1 MAADVPCLRA
11 PAFLGVHT
19 ITLNQTTHIDGGGL
33 RLWAGAAHHDEPTT
47 DAAAE
52 LLRELE
58 QRYASQALGD
68 GLAERA
74 ERVSSVGASGSR
86 RIGGPFLRAAL
97 GASDDFKHV
106 WLSAR
111 LAESHAVGARLAE
124 AHTSSEIHFVGA
136 YRLRV
141 LRVELVEA
149 DAADE
154 LSAREGIRVSV
165 AVDRVAAGPP
175 PAAATLALP
184 ASGETAEAWLST
196 QGARALSLVGEAAAS
211 SAPEPPRPGSFLPQI
226 SDAADAASSTPP
238 ELSLSLHVVP
248 QPDEAGGED
257 GGFGWPTTGWTV
269 SLDAVLLGGDDEA
282 HASVPLLP
290 ECAPTTL
297 RLGRYA
303 VRVLR
308 CAAHFA
314 READAVVASDYP
326 LLLLH
331 AQLAITAAGEDTR
344 SEAQS
349 LGDGLEALL
358 GE

>member
-1 MAADVPCLRA
+1 MTDDPCRRA
-11 PAFLGVHT
+11 PEFLGVHT

-33 RLWAGAAHHDEPTT
+33 RLWAGAAHHDDPTT

-124 AHTSSEIHFVGA
+124 AHTSSEIHFIGA

-149 DAADE
+149 DAAADE

-165 AVDRVAAGPP
+165 AVDQWP
-175 PAAATLALP
+175 PAAAGRRDAHAPGFRRDGGGVAVDAGSAGAQPGGRGGRELGAGAASAQELP
-184 ASGETAEAWLST
+184 AANFRRGGRGVVDAARAFAEPARRAAAGRGGRRGWRLRLAEDEVDGVT
-196 QGARALSLVGEAAAS
+196 RRRPARRRRRGARERAAAARVRADDAPARPLRGA
-211 SAPEPPRPGSFLPQI
+211 SAPVRRALCAGGRRSRCERLPAPPAPRP
-226 SDAADAASSTPP
+226 
-238 ELSLSLHVVP
+238 
-248 QPDEAGGED
+248 
-257 GGFGWPTTGWTV
+257 
-269 SLDAVLLGGDDEA
+269 
-282 HASVPLLP
+282 
-290 ECAPTTL
+290 
-297 RLGRYA
+297 
-303 VRVLR
+303 
-308 CAAHFA
+308 A
-314 READAVVASDYP
+314 RDHRERR
-326 LLLLH
+326 
-331 AQLAITAAGEDTR
+331 G
-344 SEAQS
+344 
-349 LGDGLEALL
+349 
-358 GE
+358 